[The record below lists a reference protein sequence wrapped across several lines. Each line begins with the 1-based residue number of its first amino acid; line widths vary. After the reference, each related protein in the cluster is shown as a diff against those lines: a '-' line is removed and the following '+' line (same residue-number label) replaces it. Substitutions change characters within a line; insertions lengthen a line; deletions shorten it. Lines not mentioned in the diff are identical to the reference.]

1 MIVSKMNGSIDKP
14 IPELRGKLGS
24 VKYPAF
30 GEIKYDG
37 EFTFI
42 FYDNDGKNRKI
53 ASINKYNK
61 IRTQYPALTSIKI
74 AMHEDV
80 KSAVMLA
87 ELFFADG
94 KRNRLYDLNSNKE
107 SDDLNLMIFDLI
119 ELDEKDITQEPLIDR
134 KEALHDIL
142 SVSACIMSKGM
153 KVVNDNKEAMD
164 FFKWTVDEGYEG
176 CVIKSMDS
184 RLIAGPCSWVKM
196 KMKDQSDYAVSLIDP
211 NQERIEVQVPS
222 VGVNSHHLVTV
233 GVKAAT
239 RYKRYIKIG
248 DKVTIEHQGI
258 LDSGSLRHPVLIPKK
273 EWL

>member
-196 KMKDQSDYAVSLIDP
+196 KMKDQRTD
-211 NQERIEVQVPS
+211 
-222 VGVNSHHLVTV
+222 
-233 GVKAAT
+233 
-239 RYKRYIKIG
+239 
-248 DKVTIEHQGI
+248 
-258 LDSGSLRHPVLIPKK
+258 
-273 EWL
+273 